1 MVARSYISLSA
12 GSYQYWCFQR
22 ELCEHPEA
30 PQFLCKSRDKVF
42 MEFRGSRSNI
52 LEEIAK
58 KMAAQSLHCNV
69 IQNSTET
76 KGMKMLSEKAKNSSC
91 LGS

>member
-1 MVARSYISLSA
+1 
-12 GSYQYWCFQR
+12 
-22 ELCEHPEA
+22 
-30 PQFLCKSRDKVF
+30 

-52 LEEIAK
+52 LEEVAK

-69 IQNSTET
+69 IQSSTET